1 MFDKK
6 SRVVAVDDQLYF
18 YEKDII
24 KDNQIF
30 YGDIIVEIS
39 ADYFNSGLGFLLF
52 TDTQS
57 YERGYLI
64 KLGTREISLYFYN
77 GAINELLVTNSVILE
92 PPLSNIN
99 LVFTKKAK
107 MLTVTS
113 LSSSAP
119 LLKYELPGYID
130 KQSFGIYSNSG
141 NYINRCHVQ
150 TKTPH
155 FWDINMENT
164 KGGRLSFDKNKF
176 SLQSCVNP
184 AEIQQQ
190 DIRLAAGTYYLH
202 YNASEDSDIKAYIID
217 QNDKR
222 TDDEIKNLLKEN
234 QFILPND
241 TNVLLKF
248 KGKNGN
254 VSNVQISQTPH
265 YYYVPTT
272 DESGTFVGSKLSV
285 NISDID
291 RLEVEF
297 VLLDPYQDFE
307 DNFIVSNG
315 IDIFTK
321 RTLNLETSKLY
332 KIIYYKINNNLDLY
346 EDNKIISSFKL
357 INFAYSL
364 HLLKNINAIIP
375 SMLIYYHDHVVNGV
389 TSVANKTV
397 PNQIGSPIIVVDES
411 GEPLDLSSSF
421 REITND
427 NYVYY
432 IFTNFER
439 ECFFSNFFE
448 LRYFPSSAVDSVSI
462 YGIPAV
468 AQFDVTKIYKAYK
481 ENHRDISQ
489 CTSNYH
495 LLDESSYEISDK
507 SVIIDYVVA
516 SQYKAFIVEY
526 LKADSYCVNF
536 NYTTREYE
544 VDITTK
550 KHKILYEKL
559 DKNEFISVTK
569 NFKYCDA
576 ELSAK
581 KYIIARREE

>member
-6 SRVVAVDDQLYF
+6 SRVATVDDRLYF

-30 YGDIIVEIS
+30 YGDIIVEMS
-39 ADYFNSGLGFLLF
+39 VDYFNSGLGLILF
-52 TDTQS
+52 TDVQS
-57 YERGYLI
+57 YEKGYLI

-77 GAINELLVTNSVILE
+77 GGINELLVINSIILE
-92 PPLSNIN
+92 PPLSNAN

-113 LSSSAP
+113 SSSLVP

-141 NYINRCHVQ
+141 NYINHCYVQ

-155 FWDINMENT
+155 FWDINMANT
-164 KGGRLSFDKNKF
+164 RGGRLSFDKNKF
-176 SLQSCVNP
+176 SLQSCINP

-202 YNASEDSDIKAYIID
+202 YNTNENSDIKPYIID

-222 TDDEIKNLLKEN
+222 TDDEAKNLLKEN

-272 DESGTFVGSKLSV
+272 NESGTFDGSNLSV
-285 NISDID
+285 NISDIN
-291 RLEVEF
+291 RLEIEF

-307 DNFIVSNG
+307 DSFIISNG
-315 IDIFTK
+315 IDVFTK
-321 RTLNLETSKLY
+321 QMLNLEISKLY
-332 KIIYYKINNNLDLY
+332 KITYEKMNNNFDLY
-346 EDNKIISSFKL
+346 DNDEVVSSFKL

-375 SMLIYYHDHVVNGV
+375 SMLIYYHDHVVNGI

-397 PNQIGSPIIVVDES
+397 PNQIGSPIIVVDGS

-427 NYVYY
+427 KYLYYV
-432 IFTNFER
+432 FTNFER
-439 ECFFSNFFE
+439 ECFFSNSFE
-448 LRYFPSSAVDSVSI
+448 LRCFPSSIVDSVSI
-462 YGIPAV
+462 YGIPKV

-481 ENHRDISQ
+481 ENYRDISQ

-495 LLDESSYEISDK
+495 LLDESSYEINEK
-507 SVIIDYVVA
+507 SVTIDYVVA
-516 SQYKAFIVEY
+516 SQYKAFVVEY

-559 DKNEFISVTK
+559 DKNEFISVSK

-576 ELSAK
+576 ELRAK